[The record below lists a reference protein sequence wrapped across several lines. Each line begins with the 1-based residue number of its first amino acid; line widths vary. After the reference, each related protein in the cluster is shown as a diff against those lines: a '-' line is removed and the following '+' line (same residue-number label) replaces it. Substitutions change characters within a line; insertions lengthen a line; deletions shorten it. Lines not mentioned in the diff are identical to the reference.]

1 MLNLGKIIPV
11 LVTIGAFGMSFSKN
25 YVLAALLSVALSF
38 CVGAGSASA
47 QDSENA
53 PSAAIETIEPILS
66 YDTAYNLQL
75 AIQKYEA
82 IVAAG
87 GWKELSRGTY
97 GLKKGAVQGHVRG
110 LRRRLVATGDLS
122 ADLRMSDKFDQDV
135 EDAVR
140 LLQARHGL
148 RTTGIIDQ
156 ETMITMNV
164 PATEKLTQLRL
175 NLLRV
180 QDAVSALSERYIVV
194 NIPAASIEAVEN
206 GTVQRRHT
214 AIVGRIE
221 RPTPLLHSKVH
232 EINFNPYWH
241 VPKSIIRRDIIKY
254 MNDDPQ
260 YLTNFRIKIYGADGE
275 ELDPASIDWSTDE
288 AVQYA
293 FRQEPGAENSMGHVK
308 INFHNKHAVYLH
320 DTPQKSLFGQNR
332 RFHSSGCV
340 RVEEVDELVAW
351 LLAGNEE
358 WNQLAVDGAF
368 ASGERLDVRLKSP
381 VPIITTYITAW
392 ANRQGV
398 VSFREDIYQFDKQGR
413 VALLDD

>member
-1 MLNLGKIIPV
+1 MKISGAHIFTF
-11 LVTIGAFGMSFSKN
+11 VTS
-25 YVLAALLSVALSF
+25 ALVALCIGVSN
-38 CVGAGSASA
+38 VAA
-47 QDSENA
+47 QDEPVSPSE
-53 PSAAIETIEPILS
+53 AIDTIEPILS
-66 YDTAYNLQL
+66 YDTAYNLTL

-97 GLKKGAVQGHVRG
+97 GIKNGDRQGHVRS
-110 LRRRLVATGDLS
+110 LRRRLAATGDL
-122 ADLRMSDKFDQDV
+122 DPEIRISDKFDDEV
-135 EDAVR
+135 EAAVK
-140 LLQARHGL
+140 LFQARHGL

-156 ETMITMNV
+156 ETLITLNV
-164 PATEKLTQLRL
+164 TAEEKLAQLRL
-175 NLLRV
+175 NQARV
-180 QDAVSALSERYIVV
+180 EEAVSALSDRYIVV

-214 AIVGRIE
+214 AIVGRID
-221 RPTPLLHSKVH
+221 RQTPILTSKVH

-241 VPKSIIRRDIIKY
+241 VPKSIIRRDIIKF
-254 MNDDPQ
+254 MNDDPN
-260 YLTNFRIKIYGADGE
+260 YLANFRIKIYGNDGE
-275 ELDPASIDWSTDE
+275 ELDPSSIDWNTDE
-288 AVQYA
+288 AVQYL

-308 INFHNKHAVYLH
+308 INFHNKHSVYLH

-340 RVEEVDELVAW
+340 RVEEVDQLVSW
-351 LLAGNEE
+351 LLSGNEE
-358 WNQLAVDGAF
+358 WNHLAVDATF
-368 ASGERLDVRLKSP
+368 ASGERLDVRLKQP

-413 VALLDD
+413 VALLAD

>member
-1 MLNLGKIIPV
+1 MKISGAHIFTF
-11 LVTIGAFGMSFSKN
+11 VTS
-25 YVLAALLSVALSF
+25 ALVALCIGVSN
-38 CVGAGSASA
+38 VAA
-47 QDSENA
+47 QDEPVSPSE
-53 PSAAIETIEPILS
+53 AIDTIEPILS
-66 YDTAYNLQL
+66 YDTAYNLTL

-97 GLKKGAVQGHVRG
+97 GIKLGDEQGHVRS
-110 LRRRLVATGDLS
+110 LRRRLAATGDL
-122 ADLRMSDKFDQDV
+122 DPEIRISDKFDDEV
-135 EDAVR
+135 EAAVK
-140 LLQARHGL
+140 LFQARHGL

-156 ETMITMNV
+156 ETLITLNV
-164 PATEKLTQLRL
+164 TAEEKLAQLRL
-175 NLLRV
+175 NQARV
-180 QDAVSALSERYIVV
+180 EEAVSALSDRYIVV

-214 AIVGRIE
+214 AIVGRID
-221 RPTPLLHSKVH
+221 RQTPILTSKVH

-241 VPKSIIRRDIIKY
+241 VPKSIIRRDIIKF
-254 MNDDPQ
+254 MNDDPN
-260 YLTNFRIKIYGADGE
+260 YLANFRIKIYGNDGE
-275 ELDPASIDWSTDE
+275 ELDPSSIDWNTDE
-288 AVQYA
+288 AVQYL

-308 INFHNKHAVYLH
+308 INFHNKHSVYLH

-340 RVEEVDELVAW
+340 RVEEVDQLVSW
-351 LLAGNEE
+351 LLSGNEE
-358 WNQLAVDGAF
+358 WNQLAVDATF
-368 ASGERLDVRLKSP
+368 ASGERLDVRLKQP

-413 VALLDD
+413 VALLAD